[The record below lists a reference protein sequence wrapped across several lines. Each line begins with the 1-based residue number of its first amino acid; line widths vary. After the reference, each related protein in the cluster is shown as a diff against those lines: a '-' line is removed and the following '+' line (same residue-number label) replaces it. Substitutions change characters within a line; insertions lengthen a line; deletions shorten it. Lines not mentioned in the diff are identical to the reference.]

1 MELLLQYINW
11 TENKIGNIS
20 RFWIMNIYK
29 YIGYAG
35 VLTLLVMTTTNAF
48 AQRFA
53 YVDTEY
59 ILKHVPEY
67 LSAQKQLDALSVQWQ
82 EEVDN
87 RFAEIEKLYQAY
99 QEDQVLLSEA
109 MRRKREDEIV
119 NREQEA
125 REFQRQKF
133 GFEGDLFQERVKLVQ
148 PIQDKVAA
156 AIQRIAQDQGLD
168 IVLDKGSE
176 VTFLYANPNLDKSDA
191 VITQLGYKPDPSLAE
206 N

>member
-1 MELLLQYINW
+1 MGIAAVLV
-11 TENKIGNIS
+11 
-20 RFWIMNIYK
+20 IM
-29 YIGYAG
+29 GSTAS
-35 VLTLLVMTTTNAF
+35 

-59 ILKHVPEY
+59 ILKHIPEY
-67 LSAQKQLDALSVQWQ
+67 LAAQKQLDALSVQWQ

-87 RFAEIEKLYQAY
+87 RFSEIEKLYQAY

-133 GFEGDLFQERVKLVQ
+133 GFEGDLFHERQKLIQPIQERVAQ
-148 PIQDKVAA
+148 
-156 AIQRIAQDQGLD
+156 AIQGIAKDQGLD
-168 IVLDKGSE
+168 VVLDKGSE
-176 VTFLYANPNLDKSDA
+176 VTFLYANPNLDRSDA
-191 VITQLGYKPDPSLAE
+191 VITQLGYKPNPSLVE

>member
-1 MELLLQYINW
+1 
-11 TENKIGNIS
+11 
-20 RFWIMNIYK
+20 MNIK
-29 YIGYAG
+29 KITG
-35 VLTLLVMTTTNAF
+35 VVALFIIMTSTAF

-59 ILKHVPEY
+59 ILRHIPEY
-67 LSAQKQLDALSVQWQ
+67 IASQKQLDALSVQWQ

-87 RFAEIEKLYQAY
+87 RFAEIEKLYQSY

-119 NREQEA
+119 NKEREA

-148 PIQDKVAA
+148 PIQERVAQ
-156 AIQRIAQDQGLD
+156 AIQTIATDQSLD

-176 VTFLYANPNLDKSDA
+176 VTFLYANPKLDKSND
-191 VITQLGYKPDPSLAE
+191 VITRLGYKPDPALAE
-206 N
+206 K

>member
-1 MELLLQYINW
+1 MMSMKKL
-11 TENKIGNIS
+11 IGVV
-20 RFWIMNIYK
+20 
-29 YIGYAG
+29 
-35 VLTLLVMTTTNAF
+35 VLSVVASSAAF

-59 ILKHVPEY
+59 ILKHIPEY
-67 LSAQKQLDALSVQWQ
+67 LAAQKQLDALSVQWQ

-87 RFAEIEKLYQAY
+87 RFADIEKLYKSY
-99 QEDQVLLSEA
+99 QEDQVLLSEE

-119 NREQEA
+119 LREQEA

-148 PIQDKVAA
+148 PIQDRVAQ
-156 AIQRIAQDQGLD
+156 AIQTIATDQSLD

-176 VTFLYANPNLDKSDA
+176 VTFLYANPKLDKSND
-191 VITQLGYKPDPSLAE
+191 VITRLGYKPDPALADK
-206 N
+206 